1 MKLAYCDYI
10 AHLIKTYVLAMD
22 NDHQKLIDEV
32 GHVQFDIGNHGEY
45 LSTTKTIDVLDINE
59 KQYRI
64 TVQEL

>member
-1 MKLAYCDYI
+1 
-10 AHLIKTYVLAMD
+10 MD

-45 LSTTKTIDVLDINE
+45 LSTTKTIDVLDING

-64 TVQEL
+64 TVQEK